1 MALTI
6 HTNYSSLL
14 TQTNLNKTNN
24 ALAVN
29 QQRLGTGLRIN
40 AATSVRCRHY
50 SRFADY
56 LFANGFDVITYD
68 YQNMAAAGI
77 TGVIEPAF
85 WQGQAHFLLT
95 RREGDIA

>member
-24 ALAVN
+24 ALATN

-40 AATSVRCRHY
+40 SAADDAAGLQIATRMN
-50 SRFADY
+50 AQT
-56 LFANGFDVITYD
+56 NGPA
-68 YQNMAAAGI
+68 QRQRRLLAAAD
-77 TGVIEPAF
+77 
-85 WQGQAHFLLT
+85 
-95 RREGDIA
+95 RRWRAQ